1 MQPQKR
7 SFTVRV
13 PIELYLQLG
22 QIAQDEGTDVN
33 ATVNRLIRM
42 GLGERE
48 SLLLL
53 LNRILNSTEAK
64 EILSEA
70 A

>member
-1 MQPQKR
+1 MLPQKR

-13 PIELYLQLG
+13 PLELYLQLG
-22 QIAQDEGTDVN
+22 QIAQSEGSDVN
-33 ATVNRLIRM
+33 ALVNRLIKM

-48 SLLLL
+48 SLLTLIQRL
-53 LNRILNSTEAK
+53 VNAEVTR
-64 EILSEA
+64 EA

>member
-1 MQPQKR
+1 MLAQKR

-13 PIELYLQLG
+13 PLELYLQLG
-22 QIAQDEGTDVN
+22 QIAQTEGSDVN
-33 ATVNRLIRM
+33 ALVNRLIRM

-48 SLLLL
+48 SLLTLIQRL
-53 LNRILNSTEAK
+53 VNAEVSR
-64 EILSEA
+64 EA